1 MIVRAEPNDGFDIL
15 AISAGVEVFTEEEIT
30 TVDELWRDYL
40 NRGAQASGYY
50 FLVDRLR
57 GRVRGF
63 ACYGPRALTEGTF
76 DLYWIAV
83 DKKKHGKG
91 VGKALLHVVEEEIR
105 QMGGRLIVVETSGLD
120 KYTPTRGFYESAGY
134 TLEARLRDFYRL
146 GDDLVIYTKHL

>member
-1 MIVRAEPNDGFDIL
+1 MIVPAEPKDGFDIL
-15 AISAGVEVFTEEEIT
+15 AITAQVEIFTEEEIH
-30 TVDELWRDYL
+30 TVDELWRDNL

-50 FLVDRLR
+50 FLVDRVHEHVV
-57 GRVRGF
+57 GY

-83 DKKKHGKG
+83 DKQQHGKG
-91 VGKALLHVVEEEIR
+91 VGKALLKAVENEIR

-120 KYTPTRGFYESAGY
+120 NYMPTRGFYKSTGY
-134 TLEARLRDFYRL
+134 TPEATLKDFYRD